1 MALYEKFG
9 EFDSA
14 DEINKLAQN
23 LLKEGDKASIYAL
36 AKENGIAKDY
46 ADMMVEGAFPAL
58 CDATTAAI
66 GKIDVEVEE
75 MKPKGIMVDWV
86 EYIKAVCMENGDIA
100 YAVRR
105 RNKSLKGCIG
115 ALLKYAFDHQEK
127 VDPEIIKAAGVKA
140 GRVTFGMAGQKEA
153 RKLIREYYGGK
164 K

>member
-86 EYIKAVCMENGDIA
+86 EYIKAVCMENGDIRTMSLESIKRYVEA
-100 YAVRR
+100 IGGTLLLIADLPTGQVRL
-105 RNKSLKGCIG
+105 S
-115 ALLKYAFDHQEK
+115 
-127 VDPEIIKAAGVKA
+127 
-140 GRVTFGMAGQKEA
+140 
-153 RKLIREYYGGK
+153 
-164 K
+164 